1 MTEKTST
8 AGHWPEMM
16 RFCWL
21 GNGIVNNLQEPS
33 VQLDEFNSQV
43 MLVEEGLATGRFSP
57 GEQKMIA
64 EELARQMEY
73 MIAFQ
78 EKLHNALTRISAV
91 VGRKHDAS

>member
-1 MTEKTST
+1 LTEKTST
-8 AGHWPEMM
+8 AGNWPEMM
-16 RFCWL
+16 RFCWI

-33 VQLDEFNSQV
+33 VQLDEFNSKV
-43 MLVEEGLATGRFSP
+43 MFVEEGLATSKFSS

-73 MIAFQ
+73 MAAFQ
-78 EKLHNALTRISAV
+78 EKLQNALTRISAI